1 MRKYAIYLFVVVF
14 STFLSGCEK
23 DITTQDHSTITHFV
37 TFEIKGV
44 NAYNETAVALG
55 SDYVDQGVVAME
67 GDKDVTSSVAVSGEV
82 DTSTLGV
89 YTISYSATNK
99 DGYSSTVERTVL
111 VYDPSASLSST
122 DLTGSYDGLRIN
134 AGAGGTVDI
143 HQVIPGIFY
152 ISDMFAGYYAQS
164 KGYGKSY
171 AAPGYFMLNS
181 DNSITFITGYVSGW
195 ASPIIGSNATYDPAT
210 KTISFTSTFDDGSGF
225 GFDVQLTSNE

>member
-14 STFLSGCEK
+14 SAFLSGCEK
-23 DITTQDHSTITHFV
+23 NITTQDQSTITHFV

-67 GDKDVTSSVAVSGEV
+67 GEEDVSSSVTVSGEV
-82 DTSTLGV
+82 DTSTPGV

-99 DGYSSTVERTVL
+99 DGYSSSAVRTVI
-111 VYDPSASLSST
+111 VYDPNASLSST
-122 DLTGSYDGLRIN
+122 DLTGSYDGIRVD

-152 ISDMFAGYYAQS
+152 VSDMLGGYYAQS
-164 KGYGKSY
+164 KGYGKAY
-171 AAPGYFMLNS
+171 AAPGYFTLNS
-181 DNSITFITGYVSGW
+181 DNSISFITGYVSGW
-195 ASPIIGSNATYDPAT
+195 GSPVTGTGAVYDPTT
-210 KTISFTSTFDDGSGF
+210 KTIAFTSTIVAFDF
-225 GFDVQLTSNE
+225 AFDVQLTSNE